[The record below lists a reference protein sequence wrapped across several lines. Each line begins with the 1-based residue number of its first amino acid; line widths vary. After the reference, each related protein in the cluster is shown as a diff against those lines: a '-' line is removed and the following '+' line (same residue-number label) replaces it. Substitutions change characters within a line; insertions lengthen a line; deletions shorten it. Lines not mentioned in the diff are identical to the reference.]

1 MTKKQY
7 NARLEQDAIEHL
19 QATASESGASVA
31 GAIEALAYWLAGD
44 DRALADCPLAL
55 REAIAN
61 RSGQGAIAQVVAAP
75 SAAPDPDVAAL
86 AAETVQN
93 AIAQAMAPVL
103 ERIEAL
109 EKSDG
114 AIAA

>member
-1 MTKKQY
+1 MSKKQY
-7 NARLEQDAIEHL
+7 NARLDQDAIEHL
-19 QATASESGASVA
+19 QAIASESGASVA

-75 SAAPDPDVAAL
+75 PAPAPDVAAL
-86 AAETVQN
+86 AAVV
-93 AIAQAMAPVL
+93 AALAAKV
-103 ERIEAL
+103 EAL
-109 EKSDG
+109 EKHDG